1 MGNRNRGTSVSSVN
15 PPPPSSIMTAIQDR
29 RATVHPVQ
37 SKTEVAF
44 LQPSM
49 IKTIH
54 GDPCVGVYFREDVVV
69 TTDKRGRVSTWQRPQ
84 PTSTASST
92 L

>member
-1 MGNRNRGTSVSSVN
+1 VN
-15 PPPPSSIMTAIQDR
+15 SPPLSSILATIQDR
-29 RATVHPVQ
+29 WPTVHPVQ

-49 IKTIH
+49 VKTIH

-69 TTDKRGRVSTWQRPQ
+69 TTDKRGRVSTWQRPSA
-84 PTSTASST
+84 TSTTSTSS
-92 L
+92 LSSK